1 MRALRGL
8 ASVYGIWRHLADT
21 AILRVANTAATERR
35 KTMLIRYWMH
45 QPAIAIDRKASMQE
59 AIHLMKEHHIRRL
72 PVTDKGTLCG
82 IVTDRDIKRAS
93 ASDATTLDIHELL
106 YLISKIKVAS
116 IMTPKVHTIHQDWT
130 IEEAAALLL
139 AHKISGAPV
148 VKEKGHLCGVITQT
162 DIFRA
167 TLYIT
172 GLEKRGIHVALLL
185 EDTPG
190 SIMQI
195 VNLVREFKGR
205 MASIL
210 STYERAPAGYR
221 RVYLRFY
228 DVPRDRLEDLLALLK
243 SKAKM
248 RYWVDHREDRRIIFE
263 AD

>member
-1 MRALRGL
+1 
-8 ASVYGIWRHLADT
+8 
-21 AILRVANTAATERR
+21 
-35 KTMLIRYWMH
+35 MLIRYWMH
-45 QPAIAIDRKASMQE
+45 QPAIKVDRKESMQE
-59 AIHLMKEHHIRRL
+59 AISLMKEHQIRRL

-82 IVTDRDIKRAS
+82 ILTDGDVKRAS

-116 IMTPKVHTIHQDWT
+116 IMTRKVHTIHQDWT

-139 AHKISGAPV
+139 DHKISGAPV
-148 VKEKGHLCGVITQT
+148 VDDRGRLCGVITQT

-172 GLEKRGIHVALLL
+172 GLEKRGVHVALLL

-195 VNLVREFKGR
+195 VNLVREFQGR

-210 STYERAPAGYR
+210 STYERAPTGYR

-228 DVPRDRLEDLLALLK
+228 DVPRERLDDLLELLR
-243 SKAKM
+243 SKARM
-248 RYWVDHREDRRIIFE
+248 RYLVDHRDDRRIIFE

>member
-1 MRALRGL
+1 MPSSRAVTD
-8 ASVYGIWRHLADT
+8 S
-21 AILRVANTAATERR
+21 AILQVANTVVTQRR

-45 QPAIAIDRKASMQE
+45 QPAITLDRKASMEE
-59 AIHLMKEHHIRRL
+59 AIHLMKAHHIRRL
-72 PVTDKGTLCG
+72 PVTDGGVLCG
-82 IVTDRDIKRAS
+82 ILTDGDVKRAS

-116 IMTPKVHTIHQDWT
+116 IMTRKVHTIHQDWT

-139 AHKISGAPV
+139 ANKISGAPV
-148 VKEKGHLCGVITQT
+148 VNDKGRLCGVITQT
-162 DIFRA
+162 DIFKA

-172 GLEKRGIHVALLL
+172 CLEKRGVHVALLL
-185 EDTPG
+185 EDRPG

-205 MASIL
+205 MASII

-228 DVPRDRLEDLLALLK
+228 EVPRDRLDDLLALLK
-243 SKAKM
+243 NKAKM
-248 RYWVDHREDRRIIFE
+248 RYLVDHREDRRIIFE